1 MPNGGTEGV
10 AHHFLKNHT
19 DLNVRIRT
27 LKVLPGAAKK
37 NPDFMKESN
46 WNDTHTHSPG
56 HTHTYHCVTDTHFPL
71 SLTPTSNIDRA
82 LCTYMTSYLAHAYR
96 LSILIDKTTL
106 FINSWLTR
114 L

>member
-1 MPNGGTEGV
+1 MTNGGTEGV
-10 AHHFLKNHT
+10 AQYFLKNHT
-19 DLNVRIRT
+19 DLNIRIRT
-27 LKVLPGAAKK
+27 LKVLPGVTKK

-56 HTHTYHCVTDTHFPL
+56 HTHTYHCVTDT
-71 SLTPTSNIDRA
+71 
-82 LCTYMTSYLAHAYR
+82 YR

-106 FINSWLTR
+106 FIDSWLIR